1 MEAVVACGRRAGLR
15 AAIDRLGGLRAFV
28 GLVLLC
34 LVLQLGLQNLYI
46 ACTYADHVPRA
57 STWITAVHMGALAV
71 GLAAVLA
78 AARLVGLAWLRRA
91 TGAVLLTGVVLLGA
105 ITFVAPAYGFAFAL
119 VLAAVAG
126 VLVAGL
132 LPLWSVALHRVPLH
146 GLLALLLAANG
157 IALVVMAVF
166 FSWTGLVV
174 WFEFGD
180 SAQEWA
186 LKALVVL
193 AFAGAW
199 GLCPQAADHGP
210 VYGSHAEFAGA
221 YGGFMLAQA
230 RRLAG
235 VVAFAF
241 CTTLHWEVN
250 AMRSGNGFD
259 LRWNLFGHDGAATA
273 LAFYYWARAVAVVAV
288 GLVLLHLS
296 AERWHVRTL
305 FTVLFYL
312 IGGAFFVPGLLGVPT
327 VSASGLMVVGMF
339 LYVVC
344 AFALVVCDRDAAPVP
359 LGGVAGL
366 FFLLVVV
373 GLGTGLLVSWA
384 VAPVVHQSQTFLIAF
399 TALSLFF
406 VMTAPNLLVKASTP
420 SLAPVSDDGRDALA
434 TRCRALAVERRLS
447 PRETEVMELAARGY
461 SAPAVASTL
470 FITESTVKVH
480 MRHIYEKLGIH
491 GKQEL
496 IQLVQGQ

>member
-1 MEAVVACGRRAGLR
+1 MEMAATSGRRAGLC
-15 AAIDRLGGLRAFV
+15 AAVDALGGLGAFV
-28 GLVLLC
+28 GLALLC
-34 LVLQLGLQNLYI
+34 LILQLGLQNLYI

-57 STWITAVHMGALAV
+57 STWITAVHMGTLAA
-71 GLAAVLA
+71 GLTAVLA
-78 AARLVGLAWLRRA
+78 AGRRIGSVWLRRA
-91 TGAVLLTGVVLLGA
+91 TGTVLLVGVVLLGA
-105 ITFVAPAYGFAFAL
+105 ISFVAPAYGFAFAL

-132 LPLWSVALHRVPLH
+132 LPLWTAVLHRVPLH

-157 IALVVMAVF
+157 LALVAVGAF

-174 WFEFGD
+174 WFDFGD
-180 SAQEWA
+180 SVQEWA
-186 LKALVVL
+186 LKALVAL
-193 AFAGAW
+193 AFVGAW
-199 GLCPQAADHGP
+199 RLCPQEADRGP
-210 VYGSHAEFAGA
+210 VYRGRGEFAGA
-221 YGGFMLAQA
+221 YGNLLLAQGW
-230 RRLAG
+230 RLAG

-241 CTTLHWEVN
+241 CAALHWEVN

-259 LRWNLFGHDGAATA
+259 LHWSLFGHEIAATA
-273 LAFYYWARAVAVVAV
+273 MAFYYLVMAVAVVAV
-288 GLVLLHLS
+288 GLALLSLC
-296 AERWHVRTL
+296 AGRWHVRML
-305 FTVLFYL
+305 FTALFYL
-312 IGGAFFVPGLLGVPT
+312 IGGAFFVPGLLGVSI

-339 LYVVC
+339 LYLLC

-359 LGGVAGL
+359 LAGVAGL

-373 GLGTGLLVSWA
+373 GLGAGLLVSWA
-384 VAPVVHQSQTFLIAF
+384 VAPAVHLSQTFLIAF

-420 SLAPVSDDGRDALA
+420 SLAPAPDDGRDTLA
-434 TRCRALAVERRLS
+434 ARCRALAVECHLS

-496 IQLVQGQ
+496 IQLVRG

>member
-1 MEAVVACGRRAGLR
+1 MEAVATRGRRGELR
-15 AAIDRLGGLRAFV
+15 TAVDRLGGLRAFA
-28 GLVLLC
+28 GLACLC

-57 STWITAVHMGALAV
+57 STWIAAVHMGALAV
-71 GLAAVLA
+71 GLGVVLA
-78 AARLVGLAWLRRA
+78 AARRVGPTWLRWATGGVLLVGL
-91 TGAVLLTGVVLLGA
+91 VLLGA
-105 ITFVAPAYGFAFAL
+105 FSFVAPAYSFAFAL

-132 LPLWSVALHRVPLH
+132 LSLWTVALHRVPLY
-146 GLLALLLAANG
+146 GLLALLLGANG
-157 IALVVMAVF
+157 LALVAVGAF

-174 WFEFGD
+174 WFDFGD
-180 SAQEWA
+180 SVQEWA
-186 LKALVVL
+186 LKALVAL
-193 AFAGAW
+193 AFVGAW
-199 GLCPQAADHGP
+199 RLCPQEADRGP
-210 VYGSHAEFAGA
+210 VYRGRGEFAGA
-221 YGGFMLAQA
+221 YGNLLLAQG

-241 CTTLHWEVN
+241 CAALHWEVN

-259 LRWNLFGHDGAATA
+259 LHWSLFGHEIAATA
-273 LAFYYWARAVAVVAV
+273 MAFYYLVMAVAVVAV
-288 GLVLLHLS
+288 GLALLSLC
-296 AERWHVRTL
+296 AGRWHVRML
-305 FTVLFYL
+305 FTALFYL
-312 IGGAFFVPGLLGVPT
+312 IGGAFFVPGLLGVSI

-339 LYVVC
+339 LYLLC

-359 LGGVAGL
+359 LAGVAGL

-373 GLGTGLLVSWA
+373 GLGAGLLVSWA
-384 VAPVVHQSQTFLIAF
+384 VAPAVHLSQTFLIAF

-420 SLAPVSDDGRDALA
+420 SLAPAPDDGRDTLA
-434 TRCRALAVERRLS
+434 ARCRALAVECHLS

-496 IQLVQGQ
+496 IQLVRG